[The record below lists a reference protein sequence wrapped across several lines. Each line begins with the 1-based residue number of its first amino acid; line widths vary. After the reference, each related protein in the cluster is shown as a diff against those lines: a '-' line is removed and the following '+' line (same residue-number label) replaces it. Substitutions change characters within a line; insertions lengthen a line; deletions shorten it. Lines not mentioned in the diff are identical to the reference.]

1 MHTLSRQS
9 YALGAIVFLVGC
21 TEDLGVAPDQ
31 GQSNSRGGSAASSE
45 KSTSTSKGGSA
56 NSSQKTGSGGK
67 TASTDAEGG
76 STSEEG
82 SGNAG
87 GRDDV
92 GEGGSS
98 ASPKGGSRATTTKGG
113 SGAVSSKTGSSAV
126 ASGGK
131 TGNTIVTA
139 TGGVLSSKTSTKSTD
154 ASGGVGTG
162 GTKATGGTGTGGGAT
177 TTAASTGAVDC
188 NAPMPTGG
196 TLHSG
201 NGQGGKDN
209 LAWQIWSNVGTGD
222 LTTFDVPAFI
232 ATWNNSGDYLGRL
245 GYEWGNNGKTFDAYG
260 EIGIDYVFKKTG
272 TGGPYSYVGVYGW
285 STNPC
290 IEWYIVEDSFSAMP
304 FNTGDPVSGTADI
317 DGGTYNLVTR
327 NTTGTGGNR
336 CGNVSN
342 WDQFYSI
349 RKKGSQCGHI
359 SVSEHFRAWDAKGWK
374 LGKLL
379 EVKILVE
386 AGGGSGSVEF
396 PLAKVSVTTP

>member
-9 YALGAIVFLVGC
+9 YVLSAIVWLVGC
-21 TEDLGVAPDQ
+21 TDDLGVAPDQ
-31 GQSNSRGGSAASSE
+31 GQSNPQGRGGSASTSTE
-45 KSTSTSKGGSA
+45 KRTSTSKGGST
-56 NSSQKTGSGGK
+56 SSGQKTTSKPPSNTG
-67 TASTDAEGG
+67 EGG
-76 STSEEG
+76 TPEDTSEN
-82 SGNAG
+82 SAG
-87 GRDDV
+87 GSDDV
-92 GEGGSS
+92 AQGGSS
-98 ASPKGGSRATTTKGG
+98 ASTKSSSRATTTGKGG
-113 SGAVSSKTGSSAV
+113 NSAASSAKPT
-126 ASGGK
+126 S
-131 TGNTIVTA
+131 TA
-139 TGGVLSSKTSTKSTD
+139 TGGKAGNTLVTTGGVSFGSKTTKASTGAT
-154 ASGGVGTG
+154 GGLGTG
-162 GTKATGGTGTGGGAT
+162 GTKVTGTGGGAT
-177 TTAASTGAVDC
+177 TTVASTGAIDC
-188 NAPMPTGG
+188 NATMPSGG

-209 LAWQIWSNVGTGD
+209 LAWQIWSNVGSGN

-232 ATWNNSGDYLGRL
+232 ASWNNSGDYLGRL

-260 EIGIDYVFKKTG
+260 EISIDYVFKKTG

-304 FNTGDPVSGTADI
+304 FNTGDPVSGTAEI

-336 CGNVSN
+336 CGNVTN
-342 WDQFYSI
+342 WNQFYSI
-349 RKKGSQCGHI
+349 RKKGNQCGHI
-359 SVSEHFRAWDAKGWK
+359 SVSEHFRTWDAKGWK

-396 PLAKVSVTTP
+396 PVAKVSVTTP